1 MIRIFMIN
9 KEKMLDIYRKMT
21 QTRILEE
28 RLQELHTKGVTK
40 GPIHLCI
47 GQEAVGIGACAAL
60 RKDDYITSNHR
71 GHAHYI
77 GKGIELNKLVA
88 EIFGKSTGYCKGKA
102 GHMLVADVSI
112 GLLGGCG
119 IVGDMI
125 PIAVGEGLSI
135 KMSGTEQVVVCF
147 FGDGASNTGA
157 FHEALN
163 LAAIWKVPV
172 LFLCESNCYGLTV
185 PATKHLSVENVA
197 DRAKSYNIPGVIVD
211 GNDVIAVYQVV
222 SEAIEKLRNGK
233 GPILIEA
240 KTYRLSGFS
249 TGDLGGYQP
258 SSEIEA
264 WKKKDPIIRFKG
276 KLISENIMTAVEVK
290 KIEEEALEIVNEAI
304 KFAMESPYPKA
315 DLENL
320 FEDIY

>member
-1 MIRIFMIN
+1 MIN
-9 KEKMLDIYRKMT
+9 KEKMIDMYRKMT

-28 RLQELHTKGVTK
+28 RLQQLHTKGVTK

-60 RKDDYITSNHR
+60 RKNDYITSNHR

-112 GLLGGCG
+112 GLFGGCG
-119 IVGDMI
+119 IVGDII

-135 KMSGTEQVVVCF
+135 KMSGTDQVVVCF

-172 LFLCESNCYGLTV
+172 IFLCENNNLAVSTPVSYSCGSPDIYRRGLGYG
-185 PATKHLSVENVA
+185 VESELING
-197 DRAKSYNIPGVIVD
+197 D
-211 GNDVIAVYQVV
+211 DVFEVYLAVKRV
-222 SEAIEKLRNGK
+222 SEEIRKE
-233 GPILIEA
+233 PHPVLIEA
-240 KTYRLSGFS
+240 ITHRQIGHWVGDPQKYR
-249 TGDLGGYQP
+249 
-258 SSEIEA
+258 
-264 WKKKDPIIRFKG
+264 
-276 KLISENIMTAVEVK
+276 TA
-290 KIEEEALEIVNEAI
+290 EEL
-304 KFAMESPYPKA
+304 A
-315 DLENL
+315 DLPNHDPLRIFLTKVKDRSDVTNSDLEGVESKVVAGIKKAADFADKSSYPPLENATKDYL
-320 FEDIY
+320 KE

>member
-1 MIRIFMIN
+1 MIN
-9 KEKMLDIYRKMT
+9 KEKMIDMYKKMT

-28 RLQELHTKGVTK
+28 RLQELHTKGLTK

-60 RKDDYITSNHR
+60 RKNDYITSTHR

-102 GHMLVADVSI
+102 GHMLVADVSM
-112 GLLGGCG
+112 GLVGGCG
-119 IVGDMI
+119 IVGGML

-135 KMSGTEQVVVCF
+135 KMRGTDQVVVCF
-147 FGDGASNTGA
+147 FGDGATNTGA

-172 LFLCESNCYGLTV
+172 IFLCEHNSYGLTV
-185 PATKHLSVENVA
+185 PATKHLSIKNIA
-197 DRAKSYNIPGVIVD
+197 DRAKSYNISGKIVD
-211 GNDVIAVYQVV
+211 GNDIIAVYQVM
-222 SEAIEKLRNGK
+222 SETVEKVRNGG

-240 KTYRLSGFS
+240 KTYRLGGFS

-258 SSEIEA
+258 TSEVET
-264 WKKKDPIIRFKG
+264 WKKKDPIPRFKS
-276 KLISENIMTAVEVK
+276 KLINENIITAGEIE
-290 KIEEEALEIVNEAI
+290 KIEEEALEAVNEAI
-304 KFAMESPYPKA
+304 QFAMKSPYPNPT
-315 DLENL
+315 LETL
-320 FEDIY
+320 FEDI

>member
-1 MIRIFMIN
+1 MLK
-9 KEKMLDIYRKMT
+9 KEQSLDMYRKMN

-28 RLQELHTKGVTK
+28 SLQQLHTKGIIK
-40 GPIHLCI
+40 GSIHLCI

-60 RKDDYITSNHR
+60 RKEDYITSTHR

-77 GKGIELNKLVA
+77 GKGIKLNKLVA

-102 GHMLVADVSI
+102 GHMLVADISI

-135 KMSGTEQVVVCF
+135 KMNGSDQVVICF

-157 FHEALN
+157 FHESLN
-163 LAAIWKVPV
+163 LGAIWKVPV
-172 LFLCESNCYGLTV
+172 IFLCEFNSYGLTV
-185 PATKHLSVENVA
+185 PATKHLSIKNVA
-197 DRAKSYNIPGVIVD
+197 DRARSYNIPGMMVD
-211 GNDVIAVYQVV
+211 GNDVIAVYQTV
-222 SEAIEKLRNGK
+222 SKAVEKIRNGE

-240 KTYRLSGFS
+240 KTYRISGFS
-249 TGDLGGYQP
+249 TGDLGGYQ
-258 SSEIEA
+258 SSREIEE
-264 WKKKDPIIRFKG
+264 WKKKDPIILFKN
-276 KLISENIMTAVEVK
+276 KLTNENIMSAEEIKQV
-290 KIEEEALEIVNEAI
+290 EEEALKAVNEAI
-304 KFAMESPYPKA
+304 QFAMKSPYPNST
-315 DLENL
+315 LETL

>member
-1 MIRIFMIN
+1 MIN
-9 KEKMLDIYRKMT
+9 KEKMIDMYRKMT

-28 RLQELHTKGVTK
+28 RLQQLYTKGVTK

-60 RKDDYITSNHR
+60 RKNDYITSTHR

-102 GHMLVADVSI
+102 GHMLVADISI
-112 GLLGGCG
+112 GLIGGCG
-119 IVGDMI
+119 IVGGML

-135 KMSGTEQVVVCF
+135 KMRGTDQVVVCF

-172 LFLCESNCYGLTV
+172 IFLCENNCYGLTV

-211 GNDVIAVYQVV
+211 GNDVIAVYQIM
-222 SEAIEKLRNGK
+222 SETVEKVRNGC

-240 KTYRLSGFS
+240 KTYRLGGFS

-258 SSEIEA
+258 SVEVET
-264 WKKKDPIIRFKG
+264 WKKKDPIPRFKS
-276 KLISENIMTAVEVK
+276 KMISENIITVGEVK
-290 KIEEEALEIVNEAI
+290 KIEEEALEAVNEAI
-304 KFAMESPYPKA
+304 QFAMKSPYPNPT
-315 DLENL
+315 LETL
-320 FEDIY
+320 FEDI

>member
-1 MIRIFMIN
+1 MIN
-9 KEKMLDIYRKMT
+9 KEKMLDMYRKMT

-28 RLQELHTKGVTK
+28 RLQQLHTKGVTK

-60 RKDDYITSNHR
+60 RKNDYITSNHR

-112 GLLGGCG
+112 GLFGGCG

-125 PIAVGEGLSI
+125 PIAVGEGLTI
-135 KMSGTEQVVVCF
+135 KMSGTDQVVVCF

-172 LFLCESNCYGLTV
+172 IFLCENNCYGLTV

-222 SEAIEKLRNGK
+222 SEAVEKIRNGK

-249 TGDLGGYQP
+249 TGDLGSYQP

-276 KLISENIMTAVEVK
+276 KLISENIMTAGEVK
-290 KIEEEALEIVNEAI
+290 KIEEEALEVVNEAI
-304 KFAMESPYPKA
+304 QFAMKSPYPNPT
-315 DLENL
+315 LETL
-320 FEDIY
+320 FEDI